1 MVLWELL
8 GAKRLNI
15 VKVLENMHYIFNII
29 SIRRFTK
36 NNGRNGSQKTFF
48 FFFFFF
54 GFWLLAFGFWQVY
67 SCQFGI
73 TN

>member
-1 MVLWELL
+1 MMEKMKLKVLWELL

-36 NNGRNGSQKTFF
+36 KNGRNGSQKTFF
-48 FFFFFF
+48 FFFF
-54 GFWLLAFGFWQVY
+54 WLLAFGCI
-67 SCQFGI
+67 SLPL
-73 TN
+73 